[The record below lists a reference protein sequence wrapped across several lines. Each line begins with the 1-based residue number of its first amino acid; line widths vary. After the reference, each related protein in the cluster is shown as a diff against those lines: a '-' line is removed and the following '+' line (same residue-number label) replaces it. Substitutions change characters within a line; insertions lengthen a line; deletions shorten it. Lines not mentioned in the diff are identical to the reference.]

1 MVIPAVTTAALLPVL
16 SMLNVV
22 FSKLSLS
29 SESASARRGKATE
42 TSCLIIKA
50 ALNWTL
56 AYFALM
62 L

>member
-1 MVIPAVTTAALLPVL
+1 MVIPAVTTEALLPVL
-16 SMLNVV
+16 SMLSVV
-22 FSKLSLS
+22 FSKLCLS
-29 SESASARRGKATE
+29 SVSVSASRAEATV
-42 TSCLIIKA
+42 TSCLIINA

>member
-1 MVIPAVTTAALLPVL
+1 
-16 SMLNVV
+16 VV